1 MPGCRLPTSRHVDS
15 AYCCRTHADQD
26 DDGAI
31 AAAAGYKRDGAPFEH
46 TATDRLLGGAS
57 GGAPPEA
64 LRSLEL
70 LVCHAALPGGWAY
83 PRAPPLIALRCGA
96 EGVKLLPATL
106 HELTKL
112 VLRQATETAKAQ
124 ADAPAAGLYD
134 LLSWLRAELPSMLQR
149 LSMLTPLERPPAV
162 EEEEEAAAPPP
173 VDLALARKNALY
185 HKTQRTLEAR
195 REQEVSEEEEARRRW
210 DTFKESMRREGDD
223 GTTIDVAAPPTS
235 SASCGIA
242 HSCAPA
248 RGRPAAPPSP
258 PLPPPLRA
266 AVRAE

>member
-1 MPGCRLPTSRHVDS
+1 M
-15 AYCCRTHADQD
+15 A
-26 DDGAI
+26 GATGV
-31 AAAAGYKRDGAPFEH
+31 AV
-46 TATDRLLGGAS
+46 L
-57 GGAPPEA
+57 
-64 LRSLEL
+64 
-70 LVCHAALPGGWAY
+70 
-83 PRAPPLIALRCGA
+83 ALRCGA

-162 EEEEEAAAPPP
+162 EEEEEAAAAAP

-195 REQEVSEEEEARRRW
+195 REQEVSEEEEARRRGLARAGVAG
-210 DTFKESMRREGDD
+210 EDD
-223 GTTIDVAAPPTS
+223 VEAALEEAGVAATLHVRHLRVELGEERLQRPDK
-235 SASCGIA
+235 
-242 HSCAPA
+242 A
-248 RGRPAAPPSP
+248 RAGAR
-258 PLPPPLRA
+258 
-266 AVRAE
+266 